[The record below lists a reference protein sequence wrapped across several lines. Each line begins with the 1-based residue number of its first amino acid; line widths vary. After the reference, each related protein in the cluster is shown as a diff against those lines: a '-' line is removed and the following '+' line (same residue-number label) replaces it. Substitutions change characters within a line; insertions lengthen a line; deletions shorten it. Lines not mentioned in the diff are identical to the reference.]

1 MIGPRKK
8 RPISKKHQRHSAR
21 KRVKMKYW
29 LNKIQTRWSEEGQC
43 FKLNHRVCPKSWY
56 YKGKQVKTIKSKASD
71 VIEA

>member
-21 KRVKMKYW
+21 KRVKMKFW
-29 LNKIQTRWSEEGQC
+29 TNKIQTRWSEEGQC
-43 FKLNHRVCPKSWY
+43 YKLNHRVCPKSGY
-56 YKGKQVKTIKSKASD
+56 YKGKQVMTVKSKGGD